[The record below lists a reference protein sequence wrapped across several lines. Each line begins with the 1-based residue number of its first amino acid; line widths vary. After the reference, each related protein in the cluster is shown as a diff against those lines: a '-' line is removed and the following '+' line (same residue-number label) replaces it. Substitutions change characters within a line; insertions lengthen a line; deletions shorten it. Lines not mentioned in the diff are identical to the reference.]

1 MYPYFSLIE
10 NITII
15 LRKICHTLAKS
26 NTAWLLEGMLFA
38 IRKYYQEYKI
48 TINYVFLN
56 NETLSIISREN
67 NNAGKS
73 NYPKTQ
79 YTIKQLCK
87 FKILTHIV
95 SDIYYIN
102 PEILSIIY
110 INESLVNKKTSITIK
125 SLEIN
130 ETKYK
135 IPDILFPETKMT
147 ITYNQ
152 FILHTMFQIT
162 SKTTMNIFQH
172 MHTMIMYDVITQQY
186 VFSGN
191 DKFIE
196 ELAVKTNKSI
206 STIRKTISEFC
217 KVNKF
222 SKIQILYKTNVSGRY
237 TVNKIFTETIK
248 PSIKEISLHF
258 KFSENEIS
266 AKDVSIRDY
275 ELVESLEEFDAEYD
289 NLE

>member
-56 NETLSIISREN
+56 NETLNIISREN
-67 NNAGKS
+67 N
-73 NYPKTQ
+73 YPKTQ
-79 YTIKQLCK
+79 YIIKQLCK

-110 INESLVNKKTSITIK
+110 IKESLVNKKTSITIE

-130 ETKYK
+130 EAKYK

-172 MHTMIMYDVITQQY
+172 MHNMIMYDVITQQY

-237 TVNKIFTETIK
+237 IVNKMFTETIK

-266 AKDVSIRDY
+266 AKEVSIRDY

>member
-67 NNAGKS
+67 NNAGRS

-79 YTIKQLCK
+79 YIIKQLCK

-110 INESLVNKKTSITIK
+110 IKESLVNKKTSITIK

-130 ETKYK
+130 EAKYK
-135 IPDILFPETKMT
+135 IPDI
-147 ITYNQ
+147 

-275 ELVESLEEFDAEYD
+275 ELVESLEELISSID
-289 NLE
+289 NPK

>member
-15 LRKICHTLAKS
+15 LHKICHTLAKS

-56 NETLSIISREN
+56 NETLNIISREN
-67 NNAGKS
+67 N
-73 NYPKTQ
+73 YPKTQ
-79 YTIKQLCK
+79 YIIKQLCK

-110 INESLVNKKTSITIK
+110 IKESLVNKKTSITIE

-130 ETKYK
+130 EAKYK

-266 AKDVSIRDY
+266 AKEVSIRDY